1 MTDSRNTADRYISKG
16 RELIKPVV
24 HGVARRALPVVER
37 ASGTKYVRER
47 AAGGKGAGKTTGASK
62 KIATTTARSYRK
74 LASGLKGTTADDI
87 DGWTVAP
94 SVREVGAKTRQLMRL
109 KAHAVLSES
118 LSQGAS
124 FGTAI
129 VESGRALLADGLHA
143 EAVSIGLNLR
153 SDPAHEE
160 VGTVLLGMAY
170 QRSSDPE
177 VAWAE
182 FERINDREL
191 IVAAAAEY
199 YPAAIDFLGQ
209 DRKSVV

>member
-1 MTDSRNTADRYISKG
+1 
-16 RELIKPVV
+16 
-24 HGVARRALPVVER
+24 
-37 ASGTKYVRER
+37 
-47 AAGGKGAGKTTGASK
+47 
-62 KIATTTARSYRK
+62 
-74 LASGLKGTTADDI
+74 
-87 DGWTVAP
+87 
-94 SVREVGAKTRQLMRL
+94 
-109 KAHAVLSES
+109 SES
-118 LSQGAS
+118 LAQGAS
-124 FGTAI
+124 FSTAI

-170 QRSSDPE
+170 QRSSDPK

-199 YPAAIDFLGQ
+199 YPAAIDFLGHEALSLVESSNESGETKRWSAKAVLRTAESAFCIGAFDHVRTLVESRLEQ
-209 DRKSVV
+209 DSRSEERRVGTEGRCQWGTWHEKGQDL